1 MVCALIDCFFCSFQG
16 PKGLPG
22 APGLPGDPGLMGE
35 RVSGICTEGVAC
47 HAGKDAQQDTQ
58 HHPAQEEK

>member
-1 MVCALIDCFFCSFQG
+1 MLDCFFCSFQG

-35 RVSGICTEGVAC
+35 RVSGICLGGL
-47 HAGKDAQQDTQ
+47 HAMWKGCTIGWFHRA
-58 HHPAQEEK
+58 